1 MTTDKIILTQRGA
14 LLAKYGAAGVAKV
27 DAALAALVKADARRG
42 LTTAV
47 YALDDAAQ
55 LKPLGAKAVTRPDN
69 ARAVKAAIDK
79 LCLKLAPHYV
89 LLLGAGDVLPFVPL
103 SNPAHGGDGGD
114 DDLHVPSDL
123 PYACDAPYSTD
134 PTHFMGPTRVLGR
147 IPDLPGATKPTLLV
161 KLIHAAATAKT
172 LARADY
178 HGYFGLS
185 TEVWQ
190 NSTALSLR
198 NTFGD
203 DRAMKLSPGGGPAWS
218 KAQLAPR
225 LHFINCHGADV
236 APQYYGQLGDKYPV
250 AHESKRLKTL
260 ISKGTVLAA
269 ECCYG
274 AQLYAPAEGDGQ
286 KGIALTY
293 LDQGAC
299 AVFGSTTIAYGP
311 SEGNGSADLITQYF
325 LQQVLAGASLGRA
338 VLEARL
344 QFAGQ
349 RTHLDPFDLKTLAQ
363 FYLLGDPS
371 HQPVAPQ
378 AHALTRTKA
387 FRKVFAPGDDRGV
400 RGLRRERLARIG
412 SHLAVALPRLV
423 ASTKAPHHAVQQ
435 SLDALARES
444 GLGGSVRHSFD
455 LSHGPAQAP
464 SKRAPVRQVHMVVGA
479 PGSDDAAA
487 AAGRHPDGVRPLR
500 AIVATVEDGRILH
513 LRRLHAR

>member
-1 MTTDKIILTQRGA
+1 MSIDKIVFTQRGA
-14 LLAKYGAAGVAKV
+14 LLAKYGVAGVARV
-27 DAALAALVKADARRG
+27 DAALAALIKADARRG
-42 LTTAV
+42 LATAV

-55 LKPLGAKAVTRPDN
+55 LAPMGAKAVVKPDN
-69 ARAVKAAIDK
+69 AKAVKAAIDK
-79 LCLKLAPHYV
+79 LCQRLTPHYV
-89 LLLGAGDVLPFVPL
+89 VLLGSGDVVPFVQL
-103 SNPAHGGDGGD
+103 VNPTHSGVGGD
-114 DDLHVPSDL
+114 DDVTVPSDL
-123 PYACDAPYSTD
+123 PYACDAAYSTNASK
-134 PTHFMGPTRVLGR
+134 FMGPTRVLGR
-147 IPDLPGATKPTLLV
+147 IPDVPGATKPTLLV
-161 KLIHAAATAKT
+161 KLIRAAATAKT
-172 LARADY
+172 LPRGDY
-178 HGYFGLS
+178 QGYFGLS

-203 DRAMKLSPGGGPAWS
+203 DSAMKLSPPSGPAWS

-236 APQYYGQLGDKYPV
+236 APEYYGQQGDNYPV
-250 AHESKRLKTL
+250 AHEAKRLKAH
-260 ISKGTVLAA
+260 IAKGTVMAA

-274 AQLYAPAEGDGQ
+274 AQLYDPAEAGGQ

-311 SEGNGSADLITQYF
+311 SEGNGAADLITQFF

-378 AHALTRTKA
+378 VHALTRTKA

-400 RGLRRERLARIG
+400 RGLRRERLERLG
-412 SHLAVALPRLV
+412 SHLAQALPQLV
-423 ASTKAPHHAVQQ
+423 SVDKKPLQAVKA
-435 SLDALARES
+435 SLDALAQES
-444 GLGGSVRHSFD
+444 GLAGANRASFD
-455 LSHGPAQAP
+455 LEHQGTPNKRRVKRQLHVISAQTQAT
-464 SKRAPVRQVHMVVGA
+464 AAVAQVGA
-479 PGSDDAAA
+479 VKP
-487 AAGRHPDGVRPLR
+487 VR
-500 AIVATVEDGRILH
+500 AIVATIEAGRILH
-513 LRRLHAR
+513 LRRLHSR

>member
-1 MTTDKIILTQRGA
+1 MTTDKIVLTQRGP

-27 DAALAALVKADARRG
+27 DAALAALIKADAKRG

-47 YALDDAAQ
+47 FALDDAAQ
-55 LKPLGAKAVTRPDN
+55 LKPLGATAVLKPGN
-69 ARAVKAAIDK
+69 AKAVKAAIDK
-79 LCLKLAPHYV
+79 LCQKLAPHYV
-89 LLLGAGDVLPFVPL
+89 VLLGSGDVVPFVQL
-103 SNPAHGGDGGD
+103 SNPAHSGVGGD
-114 DDLHVPSDL
+114 DDPTVPSDL
-123 PYACDAPYSTD
+123 PYACDTAYSTN
-134 PTHFMGPTRVLGR
+134 PSLFMGPTRVLGR
-147 IPDLPGATKPTLLV
+147 IPDVPGATKPTLLV
-161 KLIHAAATAKT
+161 KLIRAAATAKT
-172 LARADY
+172 LPRADY
-178 HGYFGLS
+178 QGYFGLS

-190 NSTALSLR
+190 SSTALSLR

-203 DRAMKLSPGGGPAWS
+203 DAAMQLSPPSGPAWS

-236 APQYYGQLGDKYPV
+236 APEYYGQQGDNYPV
-250 AHESKRLKTL
+250 AHESRRLKAH
-260 ISKGTVLAA
+260 ISKGTVMAA

-274 AQLYAPAEGDGQ
+274 AQLYDPAEADGQ

-293 LDQGAC
+293 LDQGAS

-311 SEGNGSADLITQYF
+311 SEGNGSADLITQFF

-400 RGLRRERLARIG
+400 RGLRRERLERLG
-412 SHLAVALPRLV
+412 SHLAQALPRLV
-423 ASTKAPHHAVQQ
+423 ASDKKPHQSVTA
-435 SLDALARES
+435 SLDNLAHES
-444 GLGGSVRHSFD
+444 GLSQGTRLSFD
-455 LSHGPAQAP
+455 LEHPESSGKRRVKRQLHVISAKALGVSEPAHP
-464 SKRAPVRQVHMVVGA
+464 SGVKPV
-479 PGSDDAAA
+479 
-487 AAGRHPDGVRPLR
+487 R
-500 AIVATVEDGRILH
+500 AIVATVEAGRILH
-513 LRRLHAR
+513 LRRLHSR

>member
-27 DAALAALVKADARRG
+27 DAALAALVKADAKRG

-47 YALDDAAQ
+47 LSLDDATQ
-55 LKPLGAKAVTRPDN
+55 LKPLGAKAVAKPDN
-69 ARAVKAAIDK
+69 AKAVKAAIDK
-79 LCLKLAPHYV
+79 LFQRLTPHYV
-89 LLLGAGDVLPFVPL
+89 VLLGSGDVVPFVQL
-103 SNPAHGGDGGD
+103 TNPAHGGAGGD
-114 DDLHVPSDL
+114 DDVTVPSDL
-123 PYACDAPYSTD
+123 PYACDAAYSTN
-134 PTHFMGPTRVLGR
+134 PSQFMGPTRVVGR

-161 KLIHAAATAKT
+161 KLIRAAASAKT
-172 LARADY
+172 LPRADY
-178 HGYFGLS
+178 QGYFGLS
-185 TEVWQ
+185 AEVWQ

-203 DRAMKLSPGGGPAWS
+203 DQAIQLAPPGGPAWS
-218 KAQLAPR
+218 KPQLAPR

-236 APQYYGQLGDKYPV
+236 SPEYYGQHGDTYPV
-250 AHESKRLKTL
+250 SHEAKLLKARIT
-260 ISKGTVLAA
+260 KGTVLAA

-274 AQLYAPAEGDGQ
+274 AQLYNPADAAGQ

-293 LDQGAC
+293 LDQGAS

-311 SEGNGSADLITQYF
+311 SEGNGSADLIAQFF

-387 FRKVFAPGDDRGV
+387 YRKVFAPGDDRGV

-412 SHLAVALPRLV
+412 SHLAQALPRLV
-423 ASTKAPHHAVQQ
+423 ASDKKPHQSVSS
-435 SLDALARES
+435 SLDALALES
-444 GLGGSVRHSFD
+444 GLSEGVRSSFD
-455 LSHGPAQAP
+455 IEHPDSPARRRVA
-464 SKRAPVRQVHMVVGA
+464 RQVHVISAKALGVA
-479 PGSDDAAA
+479 EPAHPPGVKS
-487 AAGRHPDGVRPLR
+487 VR
-500 AIVATVEDGRILH
+500 AIVATVEAGRILH
-513 LRRLHAR
+513 LRRLHSR